1 MRITIQGEGAED
13 FAEAFAYHLTV
24 VQVPIAEIVINGESF
39 EFEPGAGVTQPM
51 CKSQVPVTIEVLS

>member
-1 MRITIQGEGAED
+1 MKITIQGEGAEA

-24 VQVPIAEIVINGESF
+24 VQVPIAEIIIGGEAF

>member
-1 MRITIQGEGAED
+1 MIITIQGEGAED

-24 VQVPIAEIVINGESF
+24 VQVPIAEIIVGGEAF

-51 CKSQVPVTIEVLS
+51 CFSKVPVTIEVLS